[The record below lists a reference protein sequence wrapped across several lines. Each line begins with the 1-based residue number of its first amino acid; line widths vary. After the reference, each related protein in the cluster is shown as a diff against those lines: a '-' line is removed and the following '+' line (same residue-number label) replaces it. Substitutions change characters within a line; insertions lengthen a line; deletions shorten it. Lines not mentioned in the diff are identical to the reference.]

1 MDKNISHCDWEY
13 LKTVTMLQEPHEPAP
28 KFSDLLEYLAQP
40 ENEQVWAF
48 IDIKVL
54 LLPPRLP
61 SVYYKIICV

>member
-1 MDKNISHCDWEY
+1 
-13 LKTVTMLQEPHEPAP
+13 MLQEPHEPAP

-54 LLPPRLP
+54 LLPP
-61 SVYYKIICV
+61 

>member
-1 MDKNISHCDWEY
+1 MNKNVSHCDWEY
-13 LKTVTMLQEPHEPAP
+13 LKTVTMLQEPHEPVP

-54 LLPPRLP
+54 LLPP
-61 SVYYKIICV
+61 